1 MFDVK
6 INKVFMDPN
15 TMLDVYV
22 LSIQFDDKFYN
33 LNLTKEELD
42 KLCIRLKSIYDNNEI
57 E

>member
-6 INKVFMDPN
+6 INKMFKDTN
-15 TMLDVYV
+15 TGLDVYV
-22 LSIQFDDKFYN
+22 LSIQVGDKYYN

-42 KLCIRLKSIYDNNEI
+42 KLCIRLKSMYDNNEI